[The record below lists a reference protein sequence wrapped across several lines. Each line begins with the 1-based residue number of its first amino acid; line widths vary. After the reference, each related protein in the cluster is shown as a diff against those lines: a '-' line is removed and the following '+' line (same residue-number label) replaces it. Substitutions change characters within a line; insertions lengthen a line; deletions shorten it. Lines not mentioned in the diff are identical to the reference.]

1 MSGTMESRYPYG
13 RSVGEDM
20 EKAIAD
26 LKQLNEIMREALAK
40 LQITPPLTD
49 DDKDAK

>member
-1 MSGTMESRYPYG
+1 MSGTMGNRYPYG

-26 LKQLNEIMREALAK
+26 LKQMNEIMREALAK
-40 LQITPPLTD
+40 LEITPPLTGEN
-49 DDKDAK
+49 KDAK